1 MTPGQHYMMENWWQ
15 IHSAAASPEVDL
27 RIIFRDAAGQWLSG
41 IEPAPVK
48 ALQPRSM
55 SFPPYRLERE
65 VEKDP
70 QVAEKTHGNS
80 REET

>member
-41 IEPAPVK
+41 IEPGPRKSSPAAQHEFSPVQ
-48 ALQPRSM
+48 A
-55 SFPPYRLERE
+55 
-65 VEKDP
+65 
-70 QVAEKTHGNS
+70 
-80 REET
+80 